1 MANKIMVYCKTIDR
15 WFPSIQSAAKFAGVN
30 GWTMGMKMQSSGGFI
45 DANGREYI
53 RKTPMKSKNIYPDYG
68 KTIQK
73 QAKRATRTP
82 QNDVLETTQVSP
94 IVLQLV
100 NDKVESL
107 IKNSSLWSEI
117 CKYMDAVGLK
127 KIVITKKD

>member
-68 KTIQK
+68 KRYKNKQKEQHAHRKMMFLKQHKFHQSFCNLSTIK
-73 QAKRATRTP
+73 Q
-82 QNDVLETTQVSP
+82 NL
-94 IVLQLV
+94 
-100 NDKVESL
+100 
-107 IKNSSLWSEI
+107 
-117 CKYMDAVGLK
+117 
-127 KIVITKKD
+127 